1 MSSIRSPFGI
11 IADYSGSERTTS
23 QDLLYFLYISESYV
37 NTLESGS
44 LVTFKTI
51 TKRAEANGAAGALS
65 IIVSDQADVQT
76 SGSEVIRFE
85 SSGSLPRV
93 GIGTPNPK
101 SSLQVRSS
109 SPTTGASPDIILTTP
124 SESISVGD
132 ETGRITFLL
141 EDQDFLSG
149 SIIASGSTAAIYSR
163 VLGSDL
169 NGTYGSLIFEIND
182 DSDYT
187 APIKIMEMGH
197 NLNPTFANQN
207 AIITSGSIVMG
218 GFTSPGIWQY
228 DSVGNHMS
236 YLGVDYYSPIDS
248 DAGMLEI
255 KNEGVSRI
263 LFRVDDDS
271 GGVASYISAS
281 ADSNFGIGTKTPSE
295 KLDVVGSIAL
305 TTNLVSSSLKTINY
319 PTIGSDSAT
328 IVDSIVSSTFT
339 GVIYDYILLD
349 DTVGARTGQF
359 MLAHNNSSMTFTDT
373 STRHLFD
380 GVAPEISASFN
391 GSYVQI
397 QVVNGSGY
405 TFKALRKKL

>member
-11 IADYSGSERTTS
+11 IADYSGSGRTES
-23 QDLLYFLYISESYV
+23 RDLLYFLYVSESYV

-51 TKRAEANGAAGALS
+51 TKRADANGAAGALS
-65 IIVSDQADVQT
+65 IVVSDQANVQT

-93 GIGTPNPK
+93 GIGTQNPK

-109 SPTTGASPDIILTTP
+109 SPTTGTSPDIILTTP

-149 SIIASGSTAAIYSR
+149 SIIASGSTAAIYSK

-169 NGTYGSLIFEIND
+169 NGAYGSLVFEIND
-182 DSDYT
+182 NVAVTEPVKGMELGYGLVGGTNIALVISGNIYQSSPTPRLILNDSSTGNSVAYLGNDSPDSDEGQLLLYNNGNSYF
-187 APIKIMEMGH
+187 KI
-197 NLNPTFANQN
+197 T
-207 AIITSGSIVMG
+207 
-218 GFTSPGIWQY
+218 
-228 DSVGNHMS
+228 
-236 YLGVDYYSPIDS
+236 
-248 DAGMLEI
+248 
-255 KNEGVSRI
+255 
-263 LFRVDDDS
+263 DDED
-271 GGVASYISAS
+271 SYISSS
-281 ADSNFGIGTKTPSE
+281 AGNNFGIGTKTPTE

-305 TTNLVSSSLKTINY
+305 TTNSISSSLKTINS
-319 PTIGSDSAT
+319 TIGSDSPT
-328 IVDSIVSSTFT
+328 NVDLIVSSTFT
-339 GVIYDYILLD
+339 GVTYDYILLD
-349 DTVGARTGQF
+349 DTVGARAGQF
-359 MLAHNNSSMTFTDT
+359 MLAHNNGSMTFTDT

-391 GSYVQI
+391 DPFVQV